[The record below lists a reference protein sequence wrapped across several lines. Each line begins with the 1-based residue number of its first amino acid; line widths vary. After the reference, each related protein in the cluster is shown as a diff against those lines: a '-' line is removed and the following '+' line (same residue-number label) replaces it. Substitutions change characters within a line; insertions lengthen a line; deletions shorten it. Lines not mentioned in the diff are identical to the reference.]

1 MFKGQKVVVV
11 MPAYNAEKTLRKT
24 YREVMDQEIVD
35 EVIVVDDAS
44 RDDTV
49 AVAIG
54 LLAVR
59 VEVHE
64 NNKGYGANQKTCYRL
79 ALDAGADIVIMVHP
93 DYQYTPKLIPA
104 MAAMI
109 GNGLVPLCD
118 RVAYPREICLTRRY
132 AFVEVRCQSFPPGAR
147 VRPLL
152 APGVIWRCQ
161 EHGV

>member
-54 LLAVR
+54 L
-59 VEVHE
+59 
-64 NNKGYGANQKTCYRL
+64 
-79 ALDAGADIVIMVHP
+79 
-93 DYQYTPKLIPA
+93 
-104 MAAMI
+104 
-109 GNGLVPLCD
+109 
-118 RVAYPREICLTRRY
+118 PR
-132 AFVEVRCQSFPPGAR
+132 S
-147 VRPLL
+147 
-152 APGVIWRCQ
+152 
-161 EHGV
+161 